1 MTDIQRWK
9 NDGTLRHST
18 IGQWVKYADHVE
30 AMNAQYERGFDN
42 GERKGQRGMLA
53 RCIAAVEAVWEN
65 WNGPL
70 SHAQYVDTLRKL
82 GGTDD

>member
-1 MTDIQRWK
+1 MS
-9 NDGTLRHST
+9 RHYMVCPQNEEMLHK
-18 IGQWVKYADHVE
+18 IPPRVRDAIRAE
-30 AMNAQYERGFDN
+30 AIAE
-42 GERKGQRGMLA
+42 
-53 RCIAAVEAVWEN
+53 CIAAVEAVWEN